1 MFERYTERARRCIYF
16 GRQTAVKYGSQTI
29 ETEHLLLGIL
39 REDPDVI
46 SRFLPSKTANEIRA
60 EVVVSAPDVEI
71 GLSLYCKRILA
82 YAADEAERLHHRHID
97 LGHLLTGVVR
107 EEDGIAGE
115 ILRSAGLNE
124 ALRDGYRAKAF
135 LMTKIDGRSKE
146 SATRQLDESLKR
158 FGVDQIDLVQHHE
171 ILRYEDPHRIFDP
184 DGANAALIRAR
195 EAGKIR
201 YIGFTGHKDP
211 RVHLY
216 MLEVAEQNKFVFDRC
231 RCR

>member
-1 MFERYTERARRCIYF
+1 
-16 GRQTAVKYGSQTI
+16 
-29 ETEHLLLGIL
+29 
-39 REDPDVI
+39 
-46 SRFLPSKTANEIRA
+46 
-60 EVVVSAPDVEI
+60 
-71 GLSLYCKRILA
+71 
-82 YAADEAERLHHRHID
+82 
-97 LGHLLTGVVR
+97 
-107 EEDGIAGE
+107 
-115 ILRSAGLNE
+115 
-124 ALRDGYRAKAF
+124 
-135 LMTKIDGRSKE
+135 
-146 SATRQLDESLKR
+146 LDESLKR